1 MQTPLE
7 ILNTIYGY
15 NTFRPMQESVINH
28 LLSHKDALV
37 LMPTGGGKSICYQIP
52 ALLFDGLTVVVSPL
66 ISLMKDQVD
75 ALNSNGVTAE
85 ALNSNNSESENDKI
99 KHDCESGTVKIL
111 YISPERLQKELN
123 WMQDNLKISL
133 FAIDEAHCISQWG
146 HDFRPEYTQLSNLHT
161 IFSDVTIA
169 AFTATADS
177 LTQEDIVKQLNF
189 TDYQLFK
196 SSFDRPN
203 LSLDVKAGYSEKEKI
218 AEIVSI
224 VNRHNQESGIVY
236 CLSRKNAEKVAE
248 LLKEQG
254 INAAAYHA
262 GLSAEMRNQVQNDF
276 TNDRINVICATIAFG
291 MGIDKSNVRFIVHFN
306 LPKSIEN
313 FYQEIGR
320 GGRDG
325 LPAET
330 VLFYNIQDIITL
342 RRFIGESGQKDINSE
357 KLNRMQEYAEAQVC
371 RRRILLNYFGEN
383 SACNCGNC
391 DVCNNPPTRF
401 DGTILVQKAL
411 SAIKRTDEKIGF
423 TLAIDIL
430 KGTKSP
436 DVLNNNYDKL
446 KTFGAGADST
456 ARQWHDYLLQML
468 QLGFIKIAYD
478 DNNHLVITPL
488 GYDVLYGKT
497 SAQLAVPIKK
507 EYKVVETPKN
517 TQTDNYKDIDKKLLE
532 ILRSLR
538 KDIAT
543 ENNWPA
549 YVVLP
554 DKSLYELAKNKPV
567 TIDQFGKIYGI
578 GRRKKEKFGQRFIKS
593 IADYLHIDIS
603 KQPSNDL
610 FADTPSPIKDKSSD
624 DTSSL
629 DKKEEISYMERQKQ
643 LHTQA
648 YQPWTEDDD
657 RKLLILFQRGF
668 TVAELADFFER
679 GRGAIT
685 SRLKKINIFNE

>member
-28 LLSHKDALV
+28 ILLHKDSLV

-52 ALLFDGLTVVVSPL
+52 AMILEGVTVVVSPL

-75 ALNSNGVTAE
+75 ALKSNGVPAE
-85 ALNSNNSESENDKI
+85 ALNSNNTEIENDRI
-99 KHDCESGTVKIL
+99 KSDCQSGLIKLL
-111 YISPERLQKELN
+111 YISPERLQKELP
-123 WMQDNLKISL
+123 WMQSNVKISH

-146 HDFRPEYTQLSNLHT
+146 HDFRPEYTQLSNLHDV
-161 IFSDVTIA
+161 FSDVTIT

-177 LTQEDIVKQLNF
+177 LTQEDIVKQLNLV
-189 TDYQLFK
+189 DYKLFK

-218 AEIVSI
+218 NAIVSI

-236 CLSRKNAEKVAE
+236 CLSRKNAEKIAE

-262 GLSAEMRNQVQNDF
+262 GLSAEIRNQVQNDF

-291 MGIDKSNVRFIVHFN
+291 MGIDKSNVRFIVHYN

-342 RRFIGESGQKDINSE
+342 RKFVEDSGQKEINLE

-383 SACNCGNC
+383 FACNCGNC
-391 DVCNNPPTRF
+391 DVCNNPPSLF
-401 DGTILVQKAL
+401 DGTISVQKAL
-411 SAIKRTDEKIGF
+411 SAIKRSDESIGI
-423 TLAIDIL
+423 TLTIDVL
-430 KGTKSP
+430 KGTFSP
-436 DVLNNNYDKL
+436 DVVANGFDKL
-446 KTFGAGADST
+446 KTFGAGADLP
-456 ARQWHDYLLQML
+456 ARVWRDYLLQML
-468 QLGFIKIAYD
+468 QLGYLRIAYD
-478 DNNHLVITPL
+478 ENNHLKINPT
-488 GYDVLYGKT
+488 GYDVLYGKAT
-497 SAQLAVPIKK
+497 AQLAVPIKK
-507 EYKVVETPKN
+507 DYKGVEKQEDKTLS
-517 TQTDNYKDIDKKLLE
+517 DYKDIDKGLYD
-532 ILRSLR
+532 ILRKLR
-538 KDIAT
+538 NNIAI
-543 ENNWPA
+543 ENNWPS
-549 YVVLP
+549 YVVFP
-554 DKSLYELAKNKPV
+554 DKTLYELAKNKPV
-567 TIDQFGKIYGI
+567 NIEQFGKIYGI
-578 GRRKKEKFGQRFIKS
+578 GRRKKDKFGQRFVQA
-593 IADYLHIDIS
+593 IADYLHIDVNNQS
-603 KQPSNDL
+603 SNDL
-610 FADTPSPIKDKSSD
+610 FAQN
-624 DTSSL
+624 TSL
-629 DKKEEISYMERQKQ
+629 TEKNDGISYMERQKQ

-685 SRLKKINIFNE
+685 SRLKKLNIFNE

>member
-15 NTFRPMQESVINH
+15 NTFRQMQESVINQI
-28 LLSHKDALV
+28 LSHKDSLV

-52 ALLFDGLTVVVSPL
+52 AMILDGLTIVVSPL

-75 ALNSNGVTAE
+75 SLKSNGVSAE
-85 ALNSNNSESENDKI
+85 ALNSNNSEIENDRIKNDCQTGKI
-99 KHDCESGTVKIL
+99 KIL
-111 YISPERLQKELN
+111 YISPERLQKELQ
-123 WMQDNLKISL
+123 WMQINIKVSL

-146 HDFRPEYTQLSNLHT
+146 HDFRPEYTQLSNLHKL
-161 IFSDVTIA
+161 FPNVTIA

-177 LTQEDIVKQLNF
+177 LTQEDIVKQLKLI
-189 TDYQLFK
+189 DYQLFK

-224 VNRHNQESGIVY
+224 IKRHNNESGIVY
-236 CLSRKNAEKVAE
+236 CLSRKNTEKVAE

-262 GLSAEMRNQVQNDF
+262 GMTTETRNQVQNDF

-342 RRFIGESGQKDINSE
+342 RKFIEDSGQKDINSE

-383 SACNCGNC
+383 NACNCGNC
-391 DVCNNPPTRF
+391 DVCNNPPSLF
-401 DGTILVQKAL
+401 DGTIFVQKAL

-423 TLAIDIL
+423 TLAVDIL
-430 KGTKSP
+430 KGTPSP
-436 DVLNNNYDKL
+436 DVLKNGYEKL
-446 KTFGAGADST
+446 KTFGAGADTT
-456 ARQWHDYLLQML
+456 ARKWHNYLLQML
-468 QLGFIKIAYD
+468 QLGFLQIAYD
-478 DNNHLVITPL
+478 DNNHLKITPS
-488 GYDVLYGKT
+488 GYEVLYGKT
-497 SAQLAVPIKK
+497 TAQLAVPIKK
-507 EYKVVETPKN
+507 EYKEAETKKN
-517 TQTDNYKDIDKKLLE
+517 TSTDTYSNIDKKLLE
-532 ILRSLR
+532 VLRTLR
-538 KDIAT
+538 KEIAD

-549 YVVLP
+549 YVVVP
-554 DKSLYELAKNKPV
+554 DKTLYELAKNMPV
-567 TIDQFGKIYGI
+567 TMEDFGKTYGI
-578 GRRKKEKFGQRFIKS
+578 GQRKKEQFGQRFVKA
-593 IADYLHIDIS
+593 IADYLHIDY
-603 KQPSNDL
+603 
-610 FADTPSPIKDKSSD
+610 
-624 DTSSL
+624 
-629 DKKEEISYMERQKQ
+629 KEEPSENPFAEFVETEKVSYMERQKQ
-643 LHTQA
+643 LHSQA
-648 YQPWTEDDD
+648 YQPWTDDDD
-657 RKLLILFQRGF
+657 RKLRILFERGF

-685 SRLKKINIFNE
+685 SRLKKLNIVNE